1 MWLKC
6 VLKSMLT
13 LSLLFDGLWFRHS
26 ETLHGLIFLLCLV
39 ILRLLGLAVRVH
51 QHAAVKGVA
60 VPPGILAGPRH
71 PVHCGREV
79 KRLAVTHFNQC
90 LLVFPY

>member
-1 MWLKC
+1 MCFKKAW
-6 VLKSMLT
+6 LT

-26 ETLHGLIFLLCLV
+26 ETLHGLIFLLRLV

-60 VPPGILAGPRH
+60 VPPGILAGPR
-71 PVHCGREV
+71 PPIYCGKEV
-79 KRLAVTHFNQC
+79 KIASFDVTHFYQY
-90 LLVFPY
+90 LIALPK